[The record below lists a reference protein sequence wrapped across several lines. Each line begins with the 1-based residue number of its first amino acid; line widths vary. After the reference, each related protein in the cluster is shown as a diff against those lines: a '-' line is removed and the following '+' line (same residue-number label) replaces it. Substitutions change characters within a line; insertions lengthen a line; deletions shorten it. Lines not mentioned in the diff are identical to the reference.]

1 MLEFMAADNDEVFN
15 LHPSF
20 VLEVVE
26 ATIRFLVKGPSP
38 SPVKAMGENLPV
50 MARGEG
56 ELASKIAK
64 FLGWPWHRVATAL
77 AALRSIRAGRLSA
90 QAATI
95 IPSQKALDQF
105 RHGLDDAAHF
115 GTPIPHSVQV
125 EIAKKVANHANP
137 SLAAKV
143 LISEHTHPLQLENQ
157 REALQKDIDLAC
169 RHGAA
174 FGVALTKLVRQK
186 QALDSCR
193 GIGKIRL
200 VAICTAVSIS
210 IALLNE

>member
-1 MLEFMAADNDEVFN
+1 
-15 LHPSF
+15 
-20 VLEVVE
+20 
-26 ATIRFLVKGPSP
+26 
-38 SPVKAMGENLPV
+38 

-56 ELASKIAK
+56 ELASKIAN
-64 FLGWPWHRVATAL
+64 FLGWPWHRVATAI

-95 IPSQKALDQF
+95 IPSHKALDQF
-105 RHGLDDAAHF
+105 RHGLEEAAQF
-115 GTPIPHSVQV
+115 GTPVAHSVQV

-137 SLAAKV
+137 SLAAKI
-143 LISEHTHPLQLENQ
+143 LISEHTHPLQPENQ

-174 FGVALTKLVRQK
+174 FDVALTKLVRQK

-200 VAICTAVSIS
+200 VTICAHVSKS
-210 IALLNE
+210 IGLLKD